1 MKKPHERTYRLNMR
15 RLMAAWY
22 LSFSH
27 ALPPLSAGLKVHAF
41 SAYASCGRP
50 RQQKDRGYR
59 ARRRLSGGLDTRRA
73 SKARLELPWE
83 RTPASAT
90 GTLTSYPN
98 WARHKQ
104 KPRAPLAQREGLGA
118 NCWRA
123 DSGVHA
129 ASLCADN

>member
-50 RQQKDRGYR
+50 RQQNGPGLSGKTKALRR
-59 ARRRLSGGLDTRRA
+59 ARHSEGLKSEA
-73 SKARLELPWE
+73 
-83 RTPASAT
+83 
-90 GTLTSYPN
+90 G
-98 WARHKQ
+98 
-104 KPRAPLAQREGLGA
+104 APLGKDPSLGHR
-118 NCWRA
+118 NTY
-123 DSGVHA
+123 V
-129 ASLCADN
+129 LP